1 MSGGAY
7 EYLYVWAGDLEE
19 LIKRRLVLEAM
30 SERLSGLPYA
40 ADAAL
45 ETERLIAMIE
55 RCETQVR
62 VRGEALQDVWHA
74 VEWWDSADYSE
85 DQVKEAL
92 AKYRGDDQDGA
103 DHG

>member
-19 LIKRRLVLEAM
+19 LIKRRVVLEAM

-40 ADAAL
+40 KDAAL
-45 ETERLIAMIE
+45 ETERLLSMIQRFE
-55 RCETQVR
+55 IQVR
-62 VRGEALQDVWHA
+62 ARGEALTDVWHA

-92 AKYRGDDQDGA
+92 ARYRGDDQDGA